1 MMKCSPRLD
10 EDLSYLSYSGAVLL
24 GPFYLDA
31 KSLVHQM
38 DFEKNSNR
46 DQLKLNWSAVKF
58 LRGFGLRA

>member
-38 DFEKNSNR
+38 DFEK
-46 DQLKLNWSAVKF
+46 KLVERSSEIKLVNH
-58 LRGFGLRA
+58 